1 MRYALLA
8 VDFDGTLAHDE
19 RVAPRVWAALDRA
32 ADSGRS
38 LVLVTGRLLDD
49 LLRLLERPDRFRL
62 IVAENGALVY
72 DPASGAQRTLVDPPP
87 EQFAAELARLGVT
100 PLEIGRVVVAT
111 REPHETTVLEAIRAL
126 GLEWHLIFN
135 KGAVMAL
142 PAVVTKAS
150 GLAAAL
156 TELRVSP
163 HNVVAVGD
171 GENDAAMLAFAEC
184 GVAVANAVPAL
195 QARADAVASAPNGD
209 GVVEVLDALV
219 AHDLRGSRRGRRHRL
234 IVGSRA
240 DGSPVA
246 LEADARGVLVLGTSG
261 GGKSS
266 LTTLFMERLVD
277 AGYQFCATDP
287 EGDYES
293 FEGAVILGRSDVA
306 PDPTAIL
313 ETLRT
318 PAQSVVANLLA
329 LPQDDRPA
337 FFASLADATADL
349 SRAAGRPHW
358 LVIDEAHHFLPA
370 GTDARLPA
378 ERGSVFM
385 VTTRAEL
392 LSPRALEALDA
403 IVAFGDEAPALLASA
418 LKRIG
423 ADPAPAASSAAP
435 QTGRALFWDGSVV
448 ADFQPDAARV
458 RRIRHR
464 RKYAFGSLADSKTFY
479 FRGPEG
485 RLNLRAANLM
495 TFAELAKGVDDDTW
509 LFHLRRGDYSRWFAQ
524 MVGDEELAQ
533 EAHAVERDEGLT
545 AAEGRERIVDAI
557 AARYTS
563 PA

>member
-1 MRYALLA
+1 
-8 VDFDGTLAHDE
+8 
-19 RVAPRVWAALDRA
+19 
-32 ADSGRS
+32 
-38 LVLVTGRLLDD
+38 
-49 LLRLLERPDRFRL
+49 
-62 IVAENGALVY
+62 
-72 DPASGAQRTLVDPPP
+72 
-87 EQFAAELARLGVT
+87 
-100 PLEIGRVVVAT
+100 
-111 REPHETTVLEAIRAL
+111 
-126 GLEWHLIFN
+126 
-135 KGAVMAL
+135 
-142 PAVVTKAS
+142 
-150 GLAAAL
+150 
-156 TELRVSP
+156 
-163 HNVVAVGD
+163 
-171 GENDAAMLAFAEC
+171 
-184 GVAVANAVPAL
+184 
-195 QARADAVASAPNGD
+195 
-209 GVVEVLDALV
+209 
-219 AHDLRGSRRGRRHRL
+219 
-234 IVGSRA
+234 
-240 DGSPVA
+240 
-246 LEADARGVLVLGTSG
+246 
-261 GGKSS
+261 
-266 LTTLFMERLVD
+266 MERLVD

-509 LFHLRRGDYSRWFAQ
+509 LFHLRRGTTRAGSRKWSATRSWRRRR
-524 MVGDEELAQ
+524 MRSSATRGSRRRRGASASSMRSPHVT
-533 EAHAVERDEGLT
+533 R
-545 AAEGRERIVDAI
+545 
-557 AARYTS
+557 ARRS
-563 PA
+563 PRFRRGGHWVSQSA